1 VHEKT
6 EQKVQVYFECFSKK
20 IALVFSSTGWWLIDC
35 QTLYIVRKRKNLRLQ
50 AQKIREHKGT
60 SEARTGAYKTDFL
73 LKNAPKTLLLA

>member
-1 VHEKT
+1 LNAS
-6 EQKVQVYFECFSKK
+6 QK